1 MASSSRYTP
10 PPPSQPPLPSPLP
23 SFPLRLVSDEDRAWL
38 GHQVVELNEKHFKEK
53 ASRVL
58 GIDKQDDTSLLNAL
72 RGLMFGD
79 FMTPG
84 AGAARKGWGEALMA
98 CLVNKKSSLI
108 LCP

>member
-1 MASSSRYTP
+1 M
-10 PPPSQPPLPSPLP
+10 
-23 SFPLRLVSDEDRAWL
+23 SDEDRAWL

-98 CLVNKKSSLI
+98 CSVNK
-108 LCP
+108 LCDSVPCPCVCVVPSTCPDACSC